1 MSIIDYFIN
10 YSFVRYAVI
19 AGVLISLCSSMLGVT
34 LVLKRYSY
42 IGDGLSHVAFGGLAI
57 AAALNFSNNL
67 ILVMPL
73 TVLVSV
79 MLIMNEKKGT
89 GDSSLAMISVSSMA
103 MGYLIFNVFPSANGG
118 NISGDVCTS
127 LFGSTAIL
135 TLSGADITLCLVM
148 AVIVIVFFIL
158 FYNRIFAVT
167 FDETYAYAT
176 GVKTKPYKLLIA
188 VMCGVV
194 ISISMRLVGSLL
206 VSALVVFPAMSAM
219 KIFKSFKAVMI
230 CSGVISVA
238 VALIGFALS
247 ISFETPVGATIVA
260 TDAIVYLIF
269 AFLSKATKR
278 G

>member
-103 MGYLIFNVFPSANGG
+103 MGYLIFNVFS
-118 NISGDVCTS
+118 
-127 LFGSTAIL
+127 
-135 TLSGADITLCLVM
+135 
-148 AVIVIVFFIL
+148 IV
-158 FYNRIFAVT
+158 
-167 FDETYAYAT
+167 
-176 GVKTKPYKLLIA
+176 LLI
-188 VMCGVV
+188 
-194 ISISMRLVGSLL
+194 
-206 VSALVVFPAMSAM
+206 
-219 KIFKSFKAVMI
+219 
-230 CSGVISVA
+230 
-238 VALIGFALS
+238 
-247 ISFETPVGATIVA
+247 TIA
-260 TDAIVYLIF
+260 C
-269 AFLSKATKR
+269 
-278 G
+278 

>member
-1 MSIIDYFIN
+1 MSMIDYFIN

-167 FDETYAYAT
+167 FDETFAYAT
-176 GVKTKPYKLLIA
+176 GVKTKLYKLLIA